1 MLGNLDLRLRT
12 PYVNLVEMRRE
23 NDTQERKNQVLLLI
37 TNVIHGRVMNMTEVQ
52 IFPATT
58 KIFNSTIFNTLFSL
72 LLYINI
78 PLSKEAYMQ
87 IAITI

>member
-37 TNVIHGRVMNMTEVQ
+37 TNVIHG
-52 IFPATT
+52 
-58 KIFNSTIFNTLFSL
+58 
-72 LLYINI
+72 
-78 PLSKEAYMQ
+78 
-87 IAITI
+87 